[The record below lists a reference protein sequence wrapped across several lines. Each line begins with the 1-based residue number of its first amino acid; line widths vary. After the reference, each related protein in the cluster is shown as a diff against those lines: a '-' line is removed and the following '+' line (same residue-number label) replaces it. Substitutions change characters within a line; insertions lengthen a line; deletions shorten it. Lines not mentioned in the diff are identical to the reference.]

1 MAGILEFAA
10 TTTPTKFQLMM
21 AGVVPR
27 RNPRRGRGSWKTN
40 RGVFAMSKKIT
51 LNFELDDIYGLWHT
65 STRSF
70 YFDQID
76 RFEAMRAVKS
86 EAIQA
91 DEGNYMYWIDG
102 YASVLL
108 FTKVLNAFG
117 HSTIILTDAASE
129 DANEYVVL
137 TDFAGNWD
145 SEEGG
150 NL

>member
-1 MAGILEFAA
+1 
-10 TTTPTKFQLMM
+10 
-21 AGVVPR
+21 
-27 RNPRRGRGSWKTN
+27 
-40 RGVFAMSKKIT
+40 MSKKIT

-145 SEEGG
+145 SEEGSK
-150 NL
+150 L